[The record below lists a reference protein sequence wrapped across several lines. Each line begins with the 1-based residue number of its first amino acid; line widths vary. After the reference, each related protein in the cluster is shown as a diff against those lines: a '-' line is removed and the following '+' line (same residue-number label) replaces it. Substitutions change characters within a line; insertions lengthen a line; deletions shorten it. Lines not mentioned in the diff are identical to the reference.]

1 MIFGKLIGGFLGL
14 VMFGSFFAIIFGL
27 FIGHIFDRGYAA
39 IKLGGAPVQEVQ
51 KQFFESVFI
60 LLGYLAKS
68 DGRVSEAEVKQTEH
82 FMVQMR
88 LNAEHKREAIRL
100 FKLGAEP
107 DFNADEVIQKFRV
120 SCGRFP
126 NLVQL
131 LMVHLVNMA
140 LADGHFDAAEE
151 DVLRKVAQGLGIS
164 QAAFDQMLRMIK
176 AQDTFG
182 GAGYDSSNFGSGAS
196 HGKSLEL
203 AYQALGVDEG
213 ATDSEVKKAYRKL
226 MSQYHPDKLM
236 GQGVPDDMI
245 QAATERSQEIQRA
258 YELIKKSRA

>member
-1 MIFGKLIGGFLGL
+1 MILGKLIGGILGYL
-14 VMFGSFFAIIFGL
+14 IYGPITAIVGL
-27 FIGHIFDRGYAA
+27 FVGHMFDKGYAL
-39 IKLGGAPVQEVQ
+39 IKMGGAPVQQVQ

-60 LLGYLAKS
+60 LIGYLAKA

-82 FMVQMR
+82 FMEQMR

-107 DFNADEVIQKFRV
+107 NFNPDEVIQKFRL

-131 LMVHLVNMA
+131 LLVHLINVA
-140 LADGHFDAAEE
+140 LADGRFDPAEE
-151 DVLRKVAQGLGIS
+151 SVLKKVAQGLGLS
-164 QAAFDQMLRMIK
+164 QAAFEQMLRMIK
-176 AQDTFG
+176 AQDAFG
-182 GAGYDSSNFGSGAS
+182 GAGYDSGSFGSGAS
-196 HGKSLEL
+196 QAKAVDL
-203 AYQALGVDEG
+203 AYQALGVSES
-213 ATDSEVKKAYRKL
+213 ASDSEIKKAYRKL

-258 YELIKKSRA
+258 YDLIKKSRA

>member
-1 MIFGKLIGGFLGL
+1 MIFGKLIGGMLAL
-14 VMFGSFFAIIFGL
+14 LMFGSVFAIIIGL
-27 FIGHIFDRGYAA
+27 FIGHLFDKSFAA
-39 IKLGGAPVQEVQ
+39 IKMGGAPVQEVQ
-51 KQFFESVFI
+51 KQFFESVFL
-60 LLGYLAKS
+60 LLGYLAKA
-68 DGRVSEAEVKQTEH
+68 DGRVSAAEVKQTEQ

-107 DFNADEVIQKFRV
+107 DFNADEVIEKFRA

-131 LMVHLVNMA
+131 LMVYLVNVA
-140 LADGHFDAAEE
+140 LADGHFDATEE
-151 DVLRKVAQGLGIS
+151 NVLKKVAQGLGIS

-176 AQDTFG
+176 AQDAFG
-182 GAGYDSSNFGSGAS
+182 GAGYDSSNFASGAS
-196 HGKSLEL
+196 QVKSLEL
-203 AYQALGVDEG
+203 AHQALGVDES
-213 ATDSEVKKAYRKL
+213 ASDSEVKKAYRKL

-258 YELIKKSRA
+258 YEVIKKSRA